1 MKSKLFYTK
10 PLMAMER
17 FKPQEFCAGCYVQ
30 DVVPTQNKSRIMR
43 IDLANYGIV
52 DTDEVFYDHMGI
64 SNLKYVK
71 NFEIVDVNVYKF
83 IRKDMA
89 SNIGT
94 EAGTRYDATYRYQD
108 PLTWEYSDL
117 PQYKLIAT
125 QMIRSNVNGKY
136 YFIGSVDGTDY
147 GHITN
152 AS

>member
-17 FKPQEFCAGCYVQ
+17 FKPQEFCAGCYVI
-30 DVVPTQNKSRIMR
+30 DVVPTESKSKIMR
-43 IDLANYGIV
+43 IDLDYDGKV
-52 DTDEVFYDHMGI
+52 DTDERFYEHMGI

-71 NFEIVDVNVYKF
+71 DFEIVDVNVYKY
-83 IRKDMA
+83 IRKNMA
-89 SNIGT
+89 SNIST
-94 EAGTRYDATYRYQD
+94 EAGTSYDATYSYQD

-136 YFIGSVDGTDY
+136 YFIGSVDGTGY